1 MSRRASAAFSVASA
15 VWLTVVWVLLW
26 GTFSV
31 GTALAGLGIALLV
44 AGVFRLPRLRVD
56 GRVHPVA
63 LGYLVWR
70 FLADLVVASAQVVAL
85 ALDLRRRPRS
95 AVVGVQ
101 LRSRNELYMTLTSE
115 ITCLVP
121 GSVVVEA
128 HRTTGMLYV
137 HVLDLGISGGVG
149 TARRHVLDTEA
160 RVLRALAS
168 DAELAAAG
176 LARNPRH
183 QPAHTA
189 HDEEVPA

>member
-1 MSRRASAAFSVASA
+1 MSPRASVAFSVASA
-15 VWLTVVWVLLW
+15 VWLTLVWVLLW
-26 GTFSV
+26 GTFAV
-31 GTALAGLGIALLV
+31 GTALAGVGIALLV
-44 AGVFRLPRLRVD
+44 GLVFRLPRLRVD

-63 LGYLVWR
+63 LAYLLWR

-95 AVVGVQ
+95 AVIGVQ

-137 HVLDLGISGGVG
+137 HVLDLGISGGVE
-149 TARRHVLDTEA
+149 TTRRHVLDTEA
-160 RVLRALAS
+160 RVLRAMAS
-168 DAELAAAG
+168 DAELAEAG
-176 LARNPRH
+176 LTRNPRH
-183 QPAHTA
+183 QSAHR
-189 HDEEVPA
+189 EGVPA